1 MNNIY
6 YVYQYLSPLTGDPF
20 YIGMGHGNRKDYHLK
35 EAEKYLANKL
45 NKKSRNLLKINTIV
59 KLLRANI
66 LPIITIIEEHLT
78 KEEASCLEQTLIEHY
93 GRIDLQT
100 GVLTNMTPGGD
111 GIQSWSPAQK
121 RAISNLKKGKS
132 IYYDKTLSKLRLVS
146 KTEYL
151 SNKDNFIA
159 RNTYLKTNTNINNN
173 LTNYIQAKHILTGE
187 IKRLKKDSVEW
198 LSGEYEG
205 VMKNFKHA
213 PRTEEHKEKLR
224 QANLN
229 KTISENTKLKMAS
242 SKKGL
247 NYFTN
252 ETLKTYT
259 RAREDS
265 LNVKGYIRKKPA
277 AKELK
282 NYTYV
287 KIDSLTHGTL

>member
-100 GVLTNMTPGGD
+100 GVLTNMTPGGV

-173 LTNYIQAKHILTGE
+173 LTNYIQAKHILTE
-187 IKRLKKDSVEW
+187 EEW
-198 LSGEYEG
+198 L
-205 VMKNFKHA
+205 
-213 PRTEEHKEKLR
+213 
-224 QANLN
+224 
-229 KTISENTKLKMAS
+229 
-242 SKKGL
+242 
-247 NYFTN
+247 
-252 ETLKTYT
+252 
-259 RAREDS
+259 DS
-265 LNVKGYIRKKPA
+265 LHGKDGETPDLATSLLTGLTETSAADIEATDPVLAAFAKLQAQIKALELRVATLENPPA
-277 AKELK
+277 P
-282 NYTYV
+282 
-287 KIDSLTHGTL
+287 